1 MSLIAAKQA
10 TREDLLGRV
19 SKKLKLEDIT
29 MSMVVNTNV
38 SSLTAQRALAE
49 SASMLDSAMA
59 RLSSGSRINSASD
72 DAAGL
77 AIVQRMTAQING
89 LNMAIKNAND
99 GISLTQSIE
108 GALVE
113 VSDMLQRLRELAVQS
128 ANDTNTNT
136 DRAFLQEEVN
146 LLIAEITRVSSNT
159 RYNQMKVLDGSFTNK
174 ILQVGTEGG
183 ETIQFSVDSVA
194 SDKLGAYKVSGDRIE
209 AISGTGANSN
219 GTGTDDSIIINGN
232 SLSKT
237 ISVSA
242 GDSAK
247 NVAANINAV
256 SGETGVSAVAKTYA
270 HYYSVKAADE
280 TASFKING
288 YTTGE
293 FVISSTNV
301 LDAVDKINAI
311 SGSTGVTATAT
322 SDYKVL
328 LYSNSGADIVM
339 ENEKSLTSQRIR
351 SVSTDGKS
359 FTAAVATAAIH
370 GTTANSGATNLAGDY
385 TVINKETGVETT
397 ITVAV
402 AGAGATAGEFDTAL
416 TNAGLDISA
425 TVDTVVKFTAGSGFL
440 GDFDIKNSAGTS
452 ILNAAYA
459 SKVVGEIDTKDH
471 NFTAVDTAGDGAT
484 IQGGVDLSSSKLFS
498 VTQNGGVDNDDYFT
512 TGAASLSTVSNV
524 DLRTQAKASSAIS
537 VLDGAIEKI
546 SSMRSDLG
554 AIENR
559 LTHTVS
565 NLMNVAEN
573 TSDAKSRIEDADYSK
588 ESANLARAQ
597 VLQQAGTA
605 MLAQANAR
613 SQLVLQLLQ

>member
-1 MSLIAAKQA
+1 
-10 TREDLLGRV
+10 
-19 SKKLKLEDIT
+19 

-99 GISLTQSIE
+99 GISLTQSVE

-128 ANDTNTNT
+128 ANDTNTNQ
-136 DRAFLQEEVN
+136 DRAYLQGEVN
-146 LLIAEITRVSSNT
+146 LLIAEISRVSSNT
-159 RYNQMKVLDGSFTNK
+159 RYNQMRVLDGSFTNQ

-209 AISGTGANSN
+209 AFYGNGAGAYGNI
-219 GTGTDDSIIINGN
+219 TDAADDVIINGN

-237 ISVSA
+237 IDVSA

-247 NVAANINAV
+247 NVAAKINTV
-256 SGETGVSAVAKTYA
+256 SGETGVSATAKTYA
-270 HYYSVKAADE
+270 HYYSTWLTDQ
-280 TASFKING
+280 TASLKINNV
-288 YTTGE
+288 TTGE
-293 FVISSTNV
+293 FVISSSNV

-311 SGSTGVTATAT
+311 SGSTGVIATAT
-322 SDYKVL
+322 SDFKVR
-328 LYSNSGADIVM
+328 LYANDGRDILV
-339 ENEKSLTSQRIR
+339 ENEKSILGQRVKSVSHDGSSTAGVSGTAGVKETAATSPNTLAGSTTWYIR
-351 SVSTDGKS
+351 SQETGESTSITFNGNDTQATVLANVEAALDALTGKWAVGGDYHLTATTTNTS
-359 FTAAVATAAIH
+359 KLTFTGTAALGDFQIFSDSAMTTSVLEATSDTLGVLDTNSVRLLASGATAAE
-370 GTTANSGATNLAGDY
+370 G
-385 TVINKETGVETT
+385 
-397 ITVAV
+397 
-402 AGAGATAGEFDTAL
+402 TAGGD
-416 TNAGLDISA
+416 SA
-425 TVDTVVKFTAGSGFL
+425 TVQGS
-440 GDFDIKNSAGTS
+440 IS
-452 ILNAAYA
+452 
-459 SKVVGEIDTKDH
+459 
-471 NFTAVDTAGDGAT
+471 
-484 IQGGVDLSSSKLFS
+484 LSSSKLFS
-498 VTQNGGVDNDDYFT
+498 VSQSSTEASPNDNYFT
-512 TGAASLSTVSNV
+512 TGAAALSTVSNV
-524 DLRTQAKASSAIS
+524 DLRTQLKASDAIS

-546 SSMRSDLG
+546 SSMRADLG

-559 LTHTVS
+559 LSHTVS

-573 TSDAKSRIEDADYSK
+573 TADARSRINDADYSK
-588 ESANLARAQ
+588 ESANLAKAQ